1 MAFVKT
7 QTGRWILPAFATVLL
22 LAGPRGAAA
31 QTNPADSDGTTRVG
45 VTLSR
50 DLFKAEPPAPVPKL
64 RHATPLE
71 LRTVAPLNLRDIAPQ
86 LDDSRPGRETVR
98 AGARGTMTPPRR
110 ERSLT
115 RQILGGAAG
124 GVGGFFGGGFL
135 GAKIEGD
142 RCDCDD
148 PGLMGFL
155 IGAPIGALVGAI
167 LGVKFL

>member
-7 QTGRWILPAFATVLL
+7 QTGRWMLPAFATVLF

-31 QTNPADSDGTTRVG
+31 QTIPADADGPPRVG
-45 VTLSR
+45 VTLSP
-50 DLFKAEPPAPVPKL
+50 DLFKVEPPAPAPTL
-64 RHATPLE
+64 RHITPPE
-71 LRTVAPLNLRDIAPQ
+71 LRDIAPR

-98 AGARGTMTPPRR
+98 AGSRGTMTPPRR

-167 LGVKFL
+167 LGVKFF

>member
-1 MAFVKT
+1 MTFVKT
-7 QTGRWILPAFATVLL
+7 QTGRRILPAVAAVLL
-22 LAGPRGAAA
+22 LAGARGAAA
-31 QTNPADSDGTTRVG
+31 QTMPADSDATPRVG
-45 VTLSR
+45 VTLSP
-50 DLFKAEPPAPVPKL
+50 DLFKVETPGPAPN
-64 RHATPLE
+64 
-71 LRTVAPLNLRDIAPQ
+71 LRTVAPLKLRDAAPL
-86 LDDSRPGRETVR
+86 LDDSRSSRETLR
-98 AGARGTMTPPRR
+98 AGARGVMTPPRR
-110 ERSLT
+110 ERSLG

-167 LGVKFL
+167 LGVKFF